1 MSARPHSCTR
11 GATASAALLVAAL
24 LVAAVLSAGCPI
36 SGELL
41 PAMGRMCRVADALC
55 DVEHVC
61 RPEALPDGLCAPVM
75 SYGRC
80 DEAEGQP
87 SHPPGRMGEIK
98 DASEVKIADAAD
110 LEQLAE
116 VRLVTG
122 RVQIFEEGAGDATVG
137 SLCPLRDLQVVQ
149 DGFAIGDSDL
159 VDLDGLQSLTTVQ
172 RGLAIFNNRELQS
185 LAGLEN
191 LVEVTGRQLDTF
203 TDLQLIIAGN
213 PQLPEDEI
221 ERLEQRLRD
230 LHGGTLRSISC
241 SNRADACEGAE
252 LALLNL
258 LAGNGV
264 PR

>member
-1 MSARPHSCTR
+1 MSPWPIR
-11 GATASAALLVAAL
+11 GGRESAVATSTLLF
-24 LVAAVLSAGCPI
+24 AVSLAAGCPI

-41 PAMGRMCRVADALC
+41 PAMGRACRVAEALC

-61 RPEALPDGLCAPVM
+61 RPEVLPDGLCAPVM
-75 SYGRC
+75 GFGRC
-80 DEAEGQP
+80 DEAEGPP

-98 DASEVKIADAAD
+98 DADEVKIGDAAD

-122 RVQIFEEGAGDATVG
+122 SVQIFEEGPGDATVG

-159 VDLDGLQSLTTVQ
+159 VDLDGLQSLTAVQ
-172 RGLAIFNNRELQS
+172 RGLAIFNNRSLQS

-221 ERLEQRLRD
+221 ERFEQRLRD
-230 LHGGTLRSISC
+230 LGGGELRSVSC
-241 SNRADACEGAE
+241 SNRADPCEGAE

-258 LAGNGV
+258 LASSGV